1 MKLIIAYLRPEQLPA
16 VKSAMAKVEV
26 KQFTAMT
33 ALGTAPKS
41 EQRMYRGVEQEV
53 SLFNRLRLE
62 VAVREDQVEGVIE
75 AISAGAKDSGGHGRI
90 MVTGLDDIV
99 TVWTGE
105 RGDEAL

>member
-16 VKSAMAKVEV
+16 VKSAMAKAEI

-41 EQRMYRGVEQEV
+41 EQRIYRGVEREV

-62 VAVREDQVEGVIE
+62 VAVSEEQVENAVE

-90 MVTGLDDIV
+90 MVTGLDDVV
-99 TVWTGE
+99 TVWTGD
-105 RGDEAL
+105 RGEESL